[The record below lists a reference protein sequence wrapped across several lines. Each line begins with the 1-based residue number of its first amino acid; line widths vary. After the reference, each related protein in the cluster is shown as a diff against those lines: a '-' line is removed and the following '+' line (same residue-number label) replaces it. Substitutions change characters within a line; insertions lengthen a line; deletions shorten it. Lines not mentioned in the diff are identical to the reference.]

1 MTATCDECG
10 DPLGDADKNA
20 AGHFRD
26 RCAGCID
33 AAAAGRDRH
42 VDTCEDVACAV
53 CASYR
58 EEGRR

>member
-10 DPLGDADKNA
+10 AELGDADKNA

-26 RCAGCID
+26 RCMDCLE
-33 AAAAGRDRH
+33 AAAENRPRH
-42 VDTCEDVACAV
+42 VDTCEESDCSV